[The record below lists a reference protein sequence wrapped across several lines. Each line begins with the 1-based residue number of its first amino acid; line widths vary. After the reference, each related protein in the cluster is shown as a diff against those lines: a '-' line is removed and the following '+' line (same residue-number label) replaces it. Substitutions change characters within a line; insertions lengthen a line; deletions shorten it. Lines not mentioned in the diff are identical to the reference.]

1 MWQAT
6 YTFLFRALTDW
17 VEAVGSGYKGVLDG
31 IYMGLYQTP
40 TTPIVPTSTMA
51 NITEANY
58 DGYARQLVTWFP
70 VIQSSSGVEV
80 AYGPNLFF
88 APTDANVRNTISG
101 VFLVDAVYGG
111 NLLMAAALASPGV
124 TLYGPTNGIVVKPAI
139 QLPTTQVYGGP
150 EVES

>member
-6 YTFLFRALTDW
+6 YLFLFRALTDW

-31 IYMGLYQTP
+31 IYMGLYQPP
-40 TTPIVPTSTMA
+40 TTPIVPQSTMA

-58 DGYARQLVTWFP
+58 DGYVRQLVTWFP

-80 AYGPNLFF
+80 VYGPNLFF
-88 APTDANVRNTISG
+88 APTDATVRNTITG
-101 VFLVDAVYGG
+101 VFLADANYGG
-111 NLLMAAALASPGV
+111 NLLMAAALPSPGV
-124 TLYGPTNGIVVKPAI
+124 PLAGPGNGLVVKPSV
-139 QLPTTQVYGGP
+139 QLPTTQIYGAP